1 MATYYK
7 YAERSAEDYVDWG
20 AIGKTMSDTLLKE
33 QENRDKM
40 KADIDKASREF
51 GETLMNSPQG
61 EHRGMNKWA
70 LEYANNAQQFQLMQ
84 LRNLKAGKLSL
95 KDYLVGRENLKQGT
109 SDAFDIMKKY
119 NDKYGEFMERQK
131 NGENA
136 GLETFLLGEVEGFGN
151 LTSSSLYI
159 NPADGQVSAGMRVPR
174 DPNKPYDPQ
183 TNPYTAKMSNNPSDY
198 RTLNSLNFALSA
210 QIDKYDAAGAVEGI
224 IDSFATD
231 YQILT
236 RGSGGKLTT
245 ISDVRQMGEDG
256 KLFTDALEKKIVAN
270 FESNPFNA
278 LSTIQDFLVYGPDG
292 EKIELTR
299 DPSKVN
305 DHTLLLTANA
315 EQPEGG
321 MPQADFTSTSGKKIL
336 DYMKEKMGEQVLAGL
351 NRKVT
356 GTAGFAPQRTSESTR
371 NKNRTDKSNLNLLG
385 DLYYGD
391 KAEIQTA
398 LKNLRGT
405 KTVHG
410 PIDKITRTDT
420 GVSITAGNKT
430 IPFEFGDLNGT
441 EFVES
446 ISSEFGINFSDAVK
460 GANIQS
466 GKPLTQKVGVLD
478 ATVTTAPTAEAAS
491 IQAFNQLAQDMSR
504 QGVDFA
510 KKLGY
515 NIETVEKDGK
525 IKGYKVT
532 KGESSRVVSGTGI
545 VASEGIIDYIKTDMP
560 SEEIFDFYNRG
571 IIPSKSGGSGE
582 LD

>member
-40 KADIDKASREF
+40 KADIDKASNEF

-61 EHRGMNKWA
+61 EHRGMNQWA
-70 LEYANNAQQFQLMQ
+70 LDYASNAQEFQLMQ
-84 LRNLKAGKLSL
+84 LRNLKSGKLSL
-95 KDYLVGRENLKQGT
+95 KDYLVSRENLKQGT
-109 SDAFDIMKKY
+109 SDAFDVMKKY

-159 NPADGQVSAGMRVPR
+159 NPANGQVSAGMRVPR

-183 TNPYTAKMSNNPSDY
+183 TNPYTAKMSNNPSDF

-236 RGSGGKLTT
+236 RGSRGKMTT
-245 ISDVRQMGEDG
+245 VNDVRQMGEDG

-270 FESNPFNA
+270 FDTNPFQT
-278 LSTIQDFLVYGPDG
+278 LSTIQDYLVYGPDG

-299 DPSKVN
+299 DPAEVN
-305 DHTLLLTANA
+305 EHTLLLKANA
-315 EQPEGG
+315 EQPDGG
-321 MPQADFTSTSGKKIL
+321 MPQADFTSESGKKL
-336 DYMKEKMGEQVLAGL
+336 LEYMKDKMGEQVLAGL

-356 GTAGFAPQRTSESTR
+356 ATQGFAPQQRNTAQINAS
-371 NKNRTDKSNLNLLG
+371 NKNRTDSENINLLA
-385 DLYYGD
+385 DLYYGTND
-391 KAEIQTA
+391 EIDTA
-398 LKNLRGT
+398 ILNLRGMETTRGVIKNIKRT
-405 KTVHG
+405 K
-410 PIDKITRTDT
+410 DKVEIITED
-420 GVSITAGNKT
+420 GDMIPFKFGNKK
-430 IPFEFGDLNGT
+430 PE
-441 EFVES
+441 EFVEA
-446 ISSEFGINFSDAVK
+446 ISSEFGIDFSQAVK
-460 GANIQS
+460 GANIQA
-466 GKPLTQKVGVLD
+466 GKLKNESEKLFDSP
-478 ATVTTAPTAEAAS
+478 VTSQRELAIE
-491 IQAFNQLAQDMSR
+491 AFNKFATDMS
-504 QGVDFA
+504 DSPEKFA
-510 KKLGY
+510 EKLGY
-515 NIETVEKDGK
+515 DVERKWGGVYTISKGDEETTVNSSKEIIST
-525 IKGYKVT
+525 IK
-532 KGESSRVVSGTGI
+532 SDI
-545 VASEGIIDYIKTDMP
+545 VP
-560 SEEIFDFYNRG
+560 EEIEELYEMKT
-571 IIPSKSGGSGE
+571 IPNQGGSSGE